1 MYVASD
7 MNKQRA
13 DVARQALHVYI
24 SWNFSLHDL
33 DADLGSIHPD
43 DVLASCSDLIANI
56 LHFAVQQNFNPE
68 EIKNIIPRACM
79 HFEAEQD
86 GEE

>member
-7 MNKQRA
+7 MNKARA
-13 DVARQALHVYI
+13 DIARVCLREYI
-24 SWNFSLHDL
+24 GWNTSTLDL

-56 LHFAVQQNFNPE
+56 LHFAVQQNFNSE

-86 GEE
+86 GKE